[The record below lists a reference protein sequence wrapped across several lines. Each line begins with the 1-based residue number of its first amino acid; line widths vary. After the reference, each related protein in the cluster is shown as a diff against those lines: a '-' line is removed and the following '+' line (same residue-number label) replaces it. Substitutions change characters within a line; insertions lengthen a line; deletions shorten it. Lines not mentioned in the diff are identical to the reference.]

1 MVLRPFREAFG
12 EEGERAVNASVVA
25 VLTRGTRDERE
36 NLKKFF
42 NEKIEGI
49 KHASFSKE
57 DSLNLRIFRGV
68 DFSVSIRPAR
78 EGAVEREV
86 KEYESDWS
94 IGRANAKDLA
104 GKVLGFLKSSRYVI
118 VEVMPLVRNF
128 FLSGRPDIMPWE
140 EGPKRI
146 VAFVRYWGQKAEK
159 SDDTGMSVVAVL
171 NEHVSAEDLCA
182 FLNRLTLEL
191 QELIAR
197 ESLYNMVEGGG

>member
-12 EEGERAVNASVVA
+12 EEGERAVNASVLA
-25 VLTRGTRDERE
+25 VLTRGTRDDRE
-36 NLKKFF
+36 NLKKFLE
-42 NEKIEGI
+42 EKIEGI
-49 KHASFSKE
+49 KHAFFSKE

-68 DFSVSIRPAR
+68 GFSVSIRPAR
-78 EGAVEREV
+78 EGGVKRVV

-94 IGRANAKDLA
+94 GRRSDSEDKA

-118 VEVMPLVRNF
+118 VEVMPLTRNF
-128 FLSGRPDIMPWE
+128 FLSSRPDILPWE

-197 ESLYNMVEGGG
+197 GSLYNMV

>member
-1 MVLRPFREAFG
+1 M
-12 EEGERAVNASVVA
+12 NASVLA
-25 VLTRGTRDERE
+25 VLTRGTRDDRE
-36 NLKKFF
+36 NLKKFL
-42 NEKIEGI
+42 NEKIVGI
-49 KHASFSKE
+49 EHAFFSKE

-68 DFSVSIRPAR
+68 GFSVSIRPAR

-94 IGRANAKDLA
+94 GCRSDAEAEEKA

-128 FLSGRPDIMPWE
+128 FLSGRPDIMLWE

-146 VAFVRYWGQKAEK
+146 VAFVRYWGKKAEK

-197 ESLYNMVEGGG
+197 DSLYNMVEGGG

>member
-1 MVLRPFREAFG
+1 
-12 EEGERAVNASVVA
+12 VNASVLA
-25 VLTRGTRDERE
+25 VLTRGTRDDRE

-42 NEKIEGI
+42 NEKIVGI
-49 KHASFSKE
+49 EHAFFSKE
-57 DSLNLRIFRGV
+57 DSLNLRIHLRGV
-68 DFSVSIRPAR
+68 SFSVSIRPAR

-94 IGRANAKDLA
+94 GCRPDAEAEEKA

-128 FLSGRPDIMPWE
+128 FLSGRPDIMLWE

-171 NEHVSAEDLCA
+171 NEHVSVEDLCA

-191 QELIAR
+191 QELIAPD
-197 ESLYNMVEGGG
+197 SLYNMVEGGG